1 MLAWTVRSWRIVGS
15 GGGGLSFGISG
26 LTPKSTRSRR
36 RPAAKKRGFSQL
48 FQHVRL
54 YGRALVRDEDG
65 QITEKTKDYYAQDN
79 KGNVWYFGEDT
90 AEFENGKLVS
100 TEGSWLAGVNGAN
113 PGIVME
119 AHPKVGDS
127 YVQEDAAPVAENA
140 AEVISLNGHAKVP
153 FGNFNH
159 LLVTH
164 DTNLLEPDAP
174 GENKY
179 YAKGIG
185 EVYAKDLETGEVDLL
200 VSVKP
205 PHGALQLVQAM
216 AGFGASDPGL
226 STLSSTVAAD
236 DLNEHHVLAAHGHH
250 HA

>member
-1 MLAWTVRSWRIVGS
+1 MYENADGSSVDTVTV
-15 GGGGLSFGISG
+15 
-26 LTPKSTRSRR
+26 TQKTR
-36 RPAAKKRGFSQL
+36 
-48 FQHVRL
+48 RL
-54 YGRALVRDEDG
+54 DGVKCVVVSDIVRDEDG

-127 YVQEDAAPVAENA
+127 YVQEDAAPVAEDA

-236 DLNEHHVLAAHGHH
+236 DSNEHHVLAAHGHH